1 MAIKPKQN
9 QSTEK
14 PKMSG
19 DQKSSLI
26 VVWKKTPE
34 KKTTVKKTTK
44 KTPPKKKY
52 DWIALKQEF
61 FESEFDDV
69 APFIRQIIGQ
79 DTANNKWVA
88 EKVKW
93 WRDEKKKI
101 QEEAKQ
107 KALEDF
113 KKNLKKRWDHVF
125 DMLDQAHVTWLTD
138 LANMIMD
145 QWKLRKRKIVRT
157 YRDPETKEITWS
169 ETFDIDD
176 ITPTLWQA
184 ELINILKHIKLEK
197 WEPTDIMDTQGKS
210 KARAWL
216 DDLKKQKAESKAP
229 KKGE

>member
-9 QSTEK
+9 PSEK
-14 PKMSG
+14 ANQSG

-26 VVWKKTPE
+26 VDWKKP
-34 KKTTVKKTTK
+34 TVKKAPVKKVTR

-61 FESEFDDV
+61 LVSEYDDV
-69 APFIRQIIGQ
+69 APFIRQRIGQ

-88 EKVKW
+88 EKTKW
-93 WRDEKKKI
+93 WWEEKKQI

-113 KKNLKKRWDHVF
+113 KKNLKKRWEHVF

-145 QWKLRKRKIVRT
+145 QWKKRTRKIVRT
-157 YRDPETKEITWS
+157 HRDPETKEITTS
-169 ETFDIDD
+169 EVVEIDD
-176 ITPTLWQA
+176 ITPILWQTD
-184 ELINILKHIKLEK
+184 LISILKHIKLEK